1 MAGSAGAPKPGGGKD
16 QAPPVKKR
24 NDRATRLEK
33 IYRIRTL
40 RGLSKNGYSPIE
52 LLEYCMDEWGVKN
65 RQATNYVNEMFES
78 VQEALSDTDKRRIAL
93 TNFIRLDNAFK
104 IARANK
110 NPSAMVQA
118 CLAQMQHFME
128 MAPDANIVANLQAR
142 SAVADDP
149 AEHF

>member
-1 MAGSAGAPKPGGGKD
+1 
-16 QAPPVKKR
+16 
-24 NDRATRLEK
+24 
-33 IYRIRTL
+33 
-40 RGLSKNGYSPIE
+40 
-52 LLEYCMDEWGVKN
+52 MDEWGVKI
-65 RQATNYVNEMFES
+65 RQAKNYVNEMFES
-78 VQEALSDTDKRRIAL
+78 VQEGLSEHDKRRIAL

-128 MAPDANIVANLQAR
+128 IAPDANILANLQAR